1 MRLPVSVSHIL
12 LYRSAKNMKNDAI
25 KHLNIIRISAS
36 LMIIVMMVFCVT
48 FFGTGADPAYAED
61 DAPVVLA
68 SGECGITESVTW
80 TLYKDGTFILSGNGA
95 VAGGSESPWDDYKGR
110 ILKVVAEEGITQLGY
125 MNFQDSI
132 NLKEV
137 RLPSSLVSLDNRV
150 FFNCTSL
157 EEIYLPD
164 GVVSVKDAFKQCTAL
179 KTVHMPE
186 GLETLGRSMF
196 EGCSSLDNV
205 VIPSSTKEISDS
217 AFLDCTSLK
226 NITMHDGITKI
237 GNMAFGR
244 CPSLKNIELPQS
256 LQIIGDMAFYS
267 SGLERVEIPA
277 NTWKIGVR
285 AFEFCG
291 YLKDV
296 LLHDGLEE
304 IDSRA
309 FASCYGLNWVD
320 VPESAYLV
328 ADDILEESYD
338 MRQAQITLPEDAVYN
353 GNAFE
358 PGPVVNFQGHKLVN
372 GTDYT
377 VGYAISDDE
386 KWIFMTVTGRNRFY
400 EYQRI
405 ELENPNYVEKPA
417 DPGNGNEEPGD
428 GNDPGTGNDP
438 GASGNNDPDPGN
450 DPGNEPGTEP
460 ETGGDKDTDPKPIVS
475 KPAANKITIDK
486 KTLTV
491 SYGKTVDLSRYA
503 TSVAKLH
510 YESTNTGVATVTKAG
525 VVKFKHPGTVKI
537 KLTSGGV
544 NFEKKTAT
552 ITVTSRLAS
561 PKLKVKTS
569 KGMAKL
575 TWSQVTKAYKYQI
588 YVRYPGRKSFAL
600 ALNKSSKVKSVTHRG
615 LTKGKTYR
623 YKVRAAAK
631 INGNWYYSPYSNI
644 VKVKAK

>member
-1 MRLPVSVSHIL
+1 MR
-12 LYRSAKNMKNDAI
+12 NNAI
-25 KHLNIIRISAS
+25 KHLNTIRIVAS

-48 FFGTGADPAYAED
+48 FFGTGADLAYAED

-80 TLYKDGTFILSGNGA
+80 TLYKDGTFILSGQGA
-95 VAGGSESPWDDYKGR
+95 TAGGSESPWEDYKGR

-137 RLPSSLVSLDNRV
+137 RLPSSLVSLESRV
-150 FFNCTSL
+150 FYNCTSL
-157 EEIYLPD
+157 EEVYLPA
-164 GVVSVKDAFKQCTAL
+164 GAVSFGDAFKQCTAL
-179 KTVHMPE
+179 KTVHIPE
-186 GLETLGRSMF
+186 GLTTLGKGMF
-196 EGCSSLDNV
+196 EGCSSLDNI
-205 VIPSSTKEISDS
+205 VIPSSIKEIPDS

-226 NITMHDGITKI
+226 NITIKEGITKI
-237 GNMAFGR
+237 GDMAFGR
-244 CPSLKNIELPQS
+244 CQSLKNIELPQS
-256 LQIIGDMAFYS
+256 LEIIDDMAFYY
-267 SGLERVEIPA
+267 SGLERIDIPA
-277 NTWKIGVR
+277 NTWKIGIR

-291 YLKDV
+291 FLKDV
-296 LLHDGLEE
+296 VLYEGLEE

-328 ADDILEESYD
+328 ANDILDESYD
-338 MRQAQITLPEDAVYN
+338 MRQAQIALPEDAVYN
-353 GNAFE
+353 GHAFE
-358 PGPVVNFQGHKLVN
+358 PGPVVNFQGHELVN

-377 VGYAISDDE
+377 VGYELSGDE

-405 ELENPNYVEKPA
+405 ELENPNYVEKPV

-460 ETGGDKDTDPKPIVS
+460 TTGDDTGSNKDTDPEPTVS
-475 KPAANKITIDK
+475 KPAANRITLDK
-486 KTLTV
+486 KALSV
-491 SYGKTVDLSRYA
+491 AYGKTLDLSKHA

-510 YESTNTGVATVTKAG
+510 YESTNTGVATVTKDG
-525 VVKFKHPGTVKI
+525 IVKFKHPGTVRI

-544 NFEKKTAT
+544 KFEKKTAA
-552 ITVTSRLAS
+552 ITVTSRLAT
-561 PKLKVKTS
+561 PKLKVRIS
-569 KGMAKL
+569 KGKAKL
-575 TWSQVTKAYKYQI
+575 TWSQVTKAYKYQV

-615 LTKGKTYR
+615 LTRGKTYS
-623 YKVRAAAK
+623 YKVRAAVRISGK
-631 INGNWYYSPYSNI
+631 WYYSPCSNI